1 MKISRFEV
9 TPLTNRGLLLQ
20 VHTDEGLIGLGAPM
34 NYEHGRTVERAI
46 MDMSDYLIG
55 RDPLQIEDHWQTLF
69 RSSYSRQM
77 PILLSALS
85 GIEMACLDILGKTVG
100 LPVWKLLGG
109 SVRDRVRVYGGAS
122 SATPELAADNARQK
136 VAEGFTAIKTTPF
149 PDPVRTIETP
159 AGIDKVIFIIESMRE
174 AVGPQIDIA
183 IDFHRA
189 TSPAFA
195 KLLLRELEPL
205 RPFFVEEPTRAMPD
219 NVGPLLELARSTT
232 IPIATGE
239 RCATRWG
246 FRELC
251 EQKAAAIIQPDI
263 RHCGGVLEMKKIAAL
278 AEIHEITI
286 APHSAADPLGVVASV
301 HAMAGTPNFLIMEY
315 GGGGGEGFFTEA
327 LQMKDG
333 FVELPQGPG
342 WGVEIDPEGLKAF
355 THQGPWR
362 MRTMRRHPEDGSYS
376 DF

>member
-1 MKISRFEV
+1 MKITHFDI
-9 TPLTNRGLLLQ
+9 TPLNNRGLLLQ
-20 VHTDEGLIGLGAPM
+20 VHTDEGLVGLGAPM
-34 NYEHGRTVERAI
+34 NYEHGRTVQRAI
-46 MDMSDYLIG
+46 LDMGDYLIG
-55 RDPLQIEDHWQTLF
+55 RDPLQIEDHWQTIF

-85 GIEMACLDILGKTVG
+85 GIEMACLDILGKRVG
-100 LPVWKLLGG
+100 MPIWKLLGG
-109 SVRDRVRVYGGAS
+109 SVRDRVRVYGGAGG
-122 SATPELAADNARQK
+122 ATPELAADSARRS
-136 VAEGFTAIKTTPF
+136 VAAGFTALKTTPF
-149 PDPVRTIETP
+149 PDPVRPIESP
-159 AGIDKVIFIIESMRE
+159 AGIDRVVSHVAAIRE
-174 AVGPQIDIA
+174 AVGLQIDIA

-219 NVGPLLELARSTT
+219 NVGPLLELARSTP

-246 FRELC
+246 FREIC
-251 EQKAAAIIQPDI
+251 EKKAAAILQPDI
-263 RHCGGVLEMKKIAAL
+263 RHCGGILEMKKIAAL

-286 APHSAADPLGVVASV
+286 APHSAADPLGNVASI
-301 HAMAGTPNFLIMEY
+301 HAMAATPNFLIMEY
-315 GGGGGEGFFTEA
+315 GGAGGEGFFTEP
-327 LQMKDG
+327 LQMQDG

-342 WGVEIDPEGLKAF
+342 LGVEIDPEGLQAF
-355 THQGPWR
+355 THQGEWR
-362 MRTMRRHPEDGSYS
+362 QRTMRRHPEDGSYS